1 MNTLWACA
9 VALSTCLY
17 VLLDGFDLGVGML
30 SAFAA
35 KDDVRRDMMTAIS
48 PVWDGNETWLVV
60 TGTIL
65 FGAFPLVY
73 STLLSAFYLPIIGMI
88 IALIFRGVAFE
99 FREKSTW
106 SRPFWDRG
114 LSLGS
119 LVATFFQGVV
129 IGAVIRGVPMTAGH
143 FTGPMFFWLS
153 GFSVLCGIGLCIGYT
168 LLGACWLA
176 GKVSAKVDVTAFRC
190 IPWLM
195 AAMSLFIV
203 AAFAISVYTHLQVM
217 DRWHE
222 RPYLATFPLVALIG
236 LVFLLRGVHSRACR
250 VLFPAASLIFVAAFA
265 TLAASF
271 WPYMIPF
278 TVTINSAAAPPSSLK
293 FLFWGIGVFVF
304 PLTLVY
310 TGVVYR
316 IFKGPIRGCYGDS

>member
-9 VALSTCLY
+9 IALSTCLY
-17 VLLDGFDLGVGML
+17 VLLDGFDLGVGIL
-30 SAFAA
+30 SAFAT
-35 KDDVRRDMMTAIS
+35 KDDARRDMMAAIA

-65 FGAFPLVY
+65 FAAFPRVY
-73 STLLSAFYLPIIGMI
+73 AILLSAFYLPIVGMI

-106 SRPFWDRG
+106 SRPLWDRG
-114 LSLGS
+114 FSLGS
-119 LVATFFQGVV
+119 LIATFFQGIV
-129 IGAVIRGVPMTAGH
+129 IGAVIRGVPITGGH
-143 FTGPMFFWLS
+143 FSGPMFFWCS
-153 GFSVLCGIGLCIGYT
+153 GFSVLCGIGLCVGYT
-168 LLGACWLA
+168 LLGACWLT
-176 GKVSAKVDVTAFRC
+176 GKVSIKVDATAFRS

-195 AAMSLFIV
+195 AIMTAFI
-203 AAFAISVYTHLQVM
+203 ATAFAISVLTHLQVM
-217 DRWHE
+217 NRWSE
-222 RPYLATFPLVALIG
+222 RPYLATFPLIALA
-236 LVFLLRGVHSRACR
+236 GVGCMLHGVRNQAFR
-250 VLFPAASLIFVAAFA
+250 VLFPAASLVFVAAFA

-278 TVTINSAAAPPSSLK
+278 SITIDAAAAPASSLE

-316 IFKGPIRGCYGDS
+316 IFKGPIRGSYGAR

>member
-9 VALSTCLY
+9 IALSTFLY

-30 SAFAA
+30 SAFATR
-35 KDDVRRDMMTAIS
+35 DDMRRDMMAAIG

-65 FGAFPLVY
+65 FGAFPPVY
-73 STLLSAFYLPIIGMI
+73 ATLLSAFYLPIIGMI

-99 FREKSTW
+99 FRERSAW

-114 LSLGS
+114 FSLGS
-119 LVATFFQGVV
+119 LVATFLQGVV
-129 IGAVIRGVPMTAGH
+129 IGAIIRGVPMTAGH
-143 FTGPMFFWLS
+143 FSGPMFFWWS
-153 GFSVLCGIGLCIGYT
+153 EFSVLCGIGLCVGYT

-176 GKVSAKVDVTAFRC
+176 GKVSAKVDETAFRS

-195 AAMSLFIV
+195 LVMTLFV
-203 AAFAISVYTHLQVM
+203 MAAFAISVTTHLQM
-217 DRWHE
+217 MNRWSE
-222 RPYLATFPLVALIG
+222 RPYLMAFPAIALIG
-236 LVFLLRGVHSRACR
+236 IGGLLHGVRHRAFAA
-250 VLFPAASLIFVAAFA
+250 LFPAASLVFVAALA

-278 TVTINSAAAPPSSLK
+278 TITIDAAAAPASSLR

-316 IFKGPIRGCYGDS
+316 IFKGPIQRSKEG